1 MLTALRNQLGSAVSG
16 HVNEFLTRPGETLI
30 EASHRLGIFD
40 VEGLKVKNRSFDTTP
55 QAPPQRVTVDAPPE
69 VMDASLKPVIQTMQ
83 ALGYVVFRDDRKDYN
98 LNIVGI
104 RSDTNE
110 ANHFDDEIRVFWR
123 FENRWKQKVYKAT
136 TDPGLS
142 WLQSPENK
150 HGTAIL
156 KEGQYRSSHRLGK
169 HRGKYDALVQKEPV
183 TVIRDFNRDRKP
195 DFTSG
200 REQTGIFGINIH
212 RASEYQESLFVNK
225 WSAGC
230 QVFARPDEYAEFM
243 RLCKLAVAE
252 WGNSFTYTL
261 MRFDQLHPH

>member
-1 MLTALRNQLGSAVSG
+1 MLEVLQKRHLTGLTGG
-16 HVNEFLTRPGETLI
+16 VNEFLTKPGETLI
-30 EASHRLGIFD
+30 NASHRLGIFD

-55 QAPPQRVTVDAPPE
+55 QAPPQHIKVEGPPE
-69 VMDASLKPVIQTMQ
+69 LIDPSLAPVIRTMQ
-83 ALGYVVFRDDRKDYN
+83 ALGLVVFRDDSKDYN
-98 LNIVGI
+98 LNIVGL
-104 RSDTNE
+104 RSDTSE
-110 ANHFDDEIRVFWR
+110 ANHFDDELRVFWR
-123 FENRWKQKVYKAT
+123 FNNRWQQRKYKIT

-156 KEGQYRSSHRLGK
+156 KEGQYRGSHRLGK

-183 TVIRDFNRDRKP
+183 TVIRDFNRDKKL
-195 DFTSG
+195 DFSSG
-200 REQTGIFGINIH
+200 REQTGIFGINVH
-212 RASEYQESLFVNK
+212 RANEHHESLFVDK

-261 MRFDQLHPH
+261 MRFSQLLSP